1 MCSVTSIAVQC
12 MCLGRYGDCTSA
24 VCSLGDGGHPE
35 HGSLEGKS
43 GSEKKET
50 LVCCYVMI
58 FGAGCVYVRSVS
70 STSQRVREGGS
81 SSSYS
86 VHTM

>member
-35 HGSLEGKS
+35 HGSPEGKS
-43 GSEKKET
+43 GSGKNET
-50 LVCCYVMI
+50 LVRMLLCNDLWSWM
-58 FGAGCVYVRSVS
+58 CVC
-70 STSQRVREGGS
+70 
-81 SSSYS
+81 
-86 VHTM
+86 